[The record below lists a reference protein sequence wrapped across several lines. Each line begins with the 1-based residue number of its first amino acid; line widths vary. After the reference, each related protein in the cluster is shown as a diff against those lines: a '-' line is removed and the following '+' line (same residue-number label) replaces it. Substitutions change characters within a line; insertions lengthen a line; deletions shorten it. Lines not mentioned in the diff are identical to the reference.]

1 MDSFTASR
9 MAETDVLPV
18 ALGFC
23 SGDIL
28 CALRCT
34 GHLLADALPAS
45 SPIWDA
51 LLRTSYA
58 WLGKSPATPSMLRAG
73 RLGRATERCQR
84 QFGQN
89 CSVLHGVMNKSHAI
103 QACGQDLCERP
114 LSPEQRHRL
123 IVTGARHSGISTL
136 VRMMTHRLDDQEPPC
151 SLAAPRGQDMCI
163 SSVCAVLDGTS
174 LDVSVVDKRSTV
186 ISTPLSA
193 SLYKGHTAC
202 LFVFDAGRLE
212 ETVVQAA
219 MCIEELQQTVGPA
232 KFARMPKLLICHKA
246 DLIPVQPAATSCFDS
261 PAWSLSL
268 PPMCRTLMQTYSMDL
283 VFTTQ
288 DDISSAEL
296 AFALTAAHWPQEEPD
311 DAVRHFPLVSF
322 NQNLRRLKRTKTHV
336 RRNYPVGRVVCSG
349 MRGRPV
355 NLFEELHARVPV
367 VE

>member
-1 MDSFTASR
+1 MDSFTASQL
-9 MAETDVLPV
+9 AETDVLPI

-45 SPIWDA
+45 SPTWDA

-58 WLGKSPATPSMLRAG
+58 WLGRSPATPSMVRAG
-73 RLGRATERCQR
+73 RLRRATERCQL
-84 QFGQN
+84 QLGQN
-89 CSVLHGVMNKSHAI
+89 WSALHCEMSKSPAI

-114 LSPEQRHRL
+114 LSPELRHRL

-136 VRMMTHRLDDQEPPC
+136 VRMMTHGLDDQEPPC

-163 SSVCAVLDGTS
+163 SSVCAVIEGRS

-202 LFVFDAGRLE
+202 LFAFDAGRLE

-232 KFARMPKLLICHKA
+232 KFHRMTKLLICHKA
-246 DLIPVQPAATSCFDS
+246 DLLPSQHAATSCLDS
-261 PAWSLSL
+261 PAWTLSL
-268 PPMCRTLMQTYSMDL
+268 PPMCRALMETYGMDL

-288 DDISSAEL
+288 QDTSSAEL
-296 AFALTAAHWPQEEPD
+296 AFALAAAQWPQDDPD
-311 DAVRHFPLVSF
+311 DAMRHLLSRKCAMRHAPTPLAA
-322 NQNLRRLKRTKTHV
+322 LRGG
-336 RRNYPVGRVVCSG
+336 RRKALTTPCATS
-349 MRGRPV
+349 
-355 NLFEELHARVPV
+355 
-367 VE
+367 